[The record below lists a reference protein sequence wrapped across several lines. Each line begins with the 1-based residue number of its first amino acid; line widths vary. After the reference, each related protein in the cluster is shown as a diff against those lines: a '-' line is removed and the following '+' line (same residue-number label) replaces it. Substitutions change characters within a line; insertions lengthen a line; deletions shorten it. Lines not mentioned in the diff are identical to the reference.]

1 MKEFHQRIE
10 IINFNLQLQSPPSWL
25 MFGKD
30 VHSKIYFIG
39 LACLAASLP
48 LSVFTTSVFEII
60 LATNWLLEGNFKGK
74 WRKFRERKSLWFI
87 LSIYLIFLAGLVFT
101 TDFAYAFH
109 DLRIKLPIFVL
120 ALIMG
125 LSEPITAKQFKWVL
139 LFLVA
144 GVFAGSMCSMAVLTG
159 IFEYAYSD
167 PREISLFVDH
177 IRFSLLINLA
187 IFFLLYLILN
197 PGITKSRRER
207 TLYTLLLSWLVVFLF
222 ILQAITGIVVFLA
235 VGFILFWF
243 NLHMVPTKVLKR
255 ALAVF
260 MIIGILIGLSILGK
274 SISRFYKVEKIDC
287 KSIEQTTL
295 NGNPYSHDFS
305 QDFIENGHYIWLYF
319 CEPEL
324 RKEWNLVSEFDYDS
338 KDSLGNEIKY
348 VIIRYLTSKGLRKD
362 SAGMAE
368 LDRADIRL
376 IEQGKA
382 NYIFGKK
389 FSMYNQMYLI
399 LWQIDVFRK
408 NGNPSGHSVTQRILY
423 LQAAIDIIRD
433 NFWYG
438 VGTGDVINSYLAYY
452 KKIDSPLSERWRLR
466 AHNQLLTFLLTYGIF
481 GFIWILIGFL
491 YPVYLERKW
500 NDYFMIVFL
509 LVGFFSMLNEDTL
522 ETHTGVSFF
531 AVFYSLFLFARRNIK
546 PDLLAHEKPDK

>member
-10 IINFNLQLQSPPSWL
+10 IINFNLHLQSPPAWL
-25 MFGKD
+25 MFGKE

-48 LSVFTTSVFEII
+48 LSVFTTSIFEII
-60 LATNWLLEGNFKGK
+60 LAANWLLESNFEGK
-74 WRKFRERKSLWFI
+74 WRKLRERKSLWFI

-101 TDFAYAFH
+101 TDFDYAFH

-125 LSEPITAKQFKWVL
+125 LSEPITSKQFKWVL

-144 GVFAGSMCSMAVLTG
+144 GVFAGSMSSMAVLTG
-159 IFEYAYSD
+159 IIDYAYTD
-167 PREISLFVDH
+167 PRETSLFVDH
-177 IRFSLLINLA
+177 IRFSLLIDLA

-197 PGITKSRRER
+197 PGMTKSRRER
-207 TLYTLLLSWLVVFLF
+207 VLYTLLLSWLVVFLF

-235 VGFILFWF
+235 VGFILFWVY
-243 NLHMVPTKVLKR
+243 LHKVPTVVLKR
-255 ALAVF
+255 ALTAF
-260 MIIGILIGLSILGK
+260 MIIGTLIGLSILSK
-274 SISRFYKVEKIDC
+274 SISRFYKVEKIDREN
-287 KSIEQTTL
+287 IEQTTL
-295 NGNPYSHDFS
+295 NGNTYSHDFS
-305 QDFIENGHYIWLYF
+305 QDFLENGHYIWLYF

-324 RKEWNLVSEFDYDS
+324 RKEWNLVSEIDYDS
-338 KDSLGNEIKY
+338 MDSLGNEIKY

-368 LDRADIRL
+368 LGREDIRL

-382 NYIFGKK
+382 NYLYGKK

-423 LQAAIDIIRD
+423 LKAAIDIIRD

-438 VGTGDVINSYLAYY
+438 VGTGDVINSYSAYY
-452 KKIDSPLSERWRLR
+452 KEIDSPLSGRWRLR
-466 AHNQLLTFLLTYGIF
+466 AHNQLLTFLLTYGII
-481 GFIWILIGFL
+481 GFICILVGFL

-531 AVFYSLFLFARRNIK
+531 AIFYSLFLFARRNIK
-546 PDLLAHEKPDK
+546 PDLLKNEKPDK

>member
-1 MKEFHQRIE
+1 
-10 IINFNLQLQSPPSWL
+10 

-60 LATNWLLEGNFKGK
+60 LAANWLIEGNFKGK
-74 WRKFRERKSLWFI
+74 WRKLRERKSLWFI

-101 TDFAYAFH
+101 TDFDYAFH

-125 LSEPITAKQFKWVL
+125 LSEPITSKQFKWVL

-144 GVFAGSMCSMAVLTG
+144 GVFAGSMSSMAVLTG
-159 IFEYAYSD
+159 IIDYAYTD
-167 PREISLFVDH
+167 PRETSLFVDH
-177 IRFSLLINLA
+177 IRFSLLIDLA

-197 PGITKSRRER
+197 PGMTKSRRER
-207 TLYTLLLSWLVVFLF
+207 VLYTLLLSWLVVFLF

-235 VGFILFWF
+235 VGFILFWVY
-243 NLHMVPTKVLKR
+243 LHKVPTVVLKR
-255 ALAVF
+255 TLTAF
-260 MIIGILIGLSILGK
+260 MIIGTLIGLSILSK
-274 SISRFYKVEKIDC
+274 SISRFYKVEKVDREN
-287 KSIEQTTL
+287 IEQTTL
-295 NGNPYSHDFS
+295 NGNTYSHDFS

-324 RKEWNLVSEFDYDS
+324 RKEWNLVSEIDYDS
-338 KDSLGNEIKY
+338 MDSLGNEIKY

-368 LDRADIRL
+368 LGKEDIRL

-382 NYIFGKK
+382 NYLYGKK

-423 LQAAIDIIRD
+423 LQAAIDIIGD

-438 VGTGDVINSYLAYY
+438 VGTGDVINSYSAYY
-452 KKIDSPLSERWRLR
+452 KKINSPLSERWRLR
-466 AHNQLLTFLLTYGIF
+466 AHNQLLTFLLTYGII
-481 GFIWILIGFL
+481 GFIWILVGFL

-531 AVFYSLFLFARRNIK
+531 AIFYSLFLFARRNIK
-546 PDLLAHEKPDK
+546 PDLLKNERPDK